1 MVTCDEAVATLNDE
15 ESGAKQRERALAALA
30 ELALSDSGAV
40 FSSIQQLDRAFEAV
54 LIDREEGKKK
64 YGTSL
69 GRMHEMML
77 IVLIRATNYGL
88 STSQLLEFVGGD
100 VALALAIVQSI
111 LKVPAYEDELFAAV
125 VQLLHGFLLPQTYA
139 PAGGSA
145 LELQI
150 EDFSSHVVAFSR
162 ALLKA
167 KMLLQLPGQLAQR
180 LFPASEGVV
189 TTSAWPVARVVAAEA
204 FLKLLTNAYELV
216 HDDFDALRSEI
227 SAATDTVT
235 AVLVPLLRAA
245 AATAPGGGPPP
256 LLGLTIRALIL
267 CAFGAPR
274 KVLRAAV
281 ATAPFEELLGFARGG
296 AQPLKATGLYF
307 AMLANVDALSA
318 LSDATAET
326 AERARADSLVVAVQ
340 AAVEVLSV
348 DDASSLHA
356 AMNASGPRRLL
367 ADPGPRRLLASLP
380 ISRDSPTADDLG
392 VILQQRLLVAQPDVS
407 SELRDQLAGLEV
419 KAAQLEALQEEL
431 VSAEQQQLVSAEHVV
446 AVAVAQLQTLEA
458 EVAEGEAVA
467 QELGE
472 RLGVDLREEV
482 PPPEPPPPPDAAA
495 EPPPPPPAAAEATA
509 PPAPT
514 KASSR
519 YRLLGELPQVGGAP
533 TANRA
538 QRPRRP
544 PRAKKGASDDGKP
557 EGWSDEF
564 KCAITGSV
572 MRRPVRTPDGA
583 VYEAATVERWL
594 SEQGSIDPLTGAHL
608 TKDMLEPCKELKRR
622 LEKWHL
628 QQAMQK
634 GAAADADADNAF

>member
-1 MVTCDEAVATLNDE
+1 M
-15 ESGAKQRERALAALA
+15 
-30 ELALSDSGAV
+30 
-40 FSSIQQLDRAFEAV
+40 

-189 TTSAWPVARVVAAEA
+189 PTSAWPVARVVAAEA

-235 AVLVPLLRAA
+235 TVLVPLLRAA

-256 LLGLTIRALIL
+256 LLGLAIRALIL

-380 ISRDSPTADDLG
+380 VSRDSPTADDLG

-446 AVAVAQLQTLEA
+446 AVAVAQLDTLMA

-495 EPPPPPPAAAEATA
+495 EPPPPPPAAVEAAA

-533 TANRA
+533 AANRA

>member
-1 MVTCDEAVATLNDE
+1 M
-15 ESGAKQRERALAALA
+15 
-30 ELALSDSGAV
+30 
-40 FSSIQQLDRAFEAV
+40 

-189 TTSAWPVARVVAAEA
+189 PTSAWPVARVVAAEA

-245 AATAPGGGPPP
+245 AATAPGRRPAAAARPRDPRADPLRLRRASQGASRCGGD
-256 LLGLTIRALIL
+256 GALRR
-267 CAFGAPR
+267 APR
-274 KVLRAAV
+274 LRPRRRAATEG
-281 ATAPFEELLGFARGG
+281 TA
-296 AQPLKATGLYF
+296 LYF

-446 AVAVAQLQTLEA
+446 AVAVAQLDTLMA

-482 PPPEPPPPPDAAA
+482 PPPEPPPPPPPDAAA

-533 TANRA
+533 AANRA

-544 PRAKKGASDDGKP
+544 PRAKKGRRTTAS
-557 EGWSDEF
+557 
-564 KCAITGSV
+564 
-572 MRRPVRTPDGA
+572 RRVGRTSSSARSRG
-583 VYEAATVERWL
+583 R
-594 SEQGSIDPLTGAHL
+594 
-608 TKDMLEPCKELKRR
+608 
-622 LEKWHL
+622 
-628 QQAMQK
+628 
-634 GAAADADADNAF
+634 

>member
-1 MVTCDEAVATLNDE
+1 
-15 ESGAKQRERALAALA
+15 
-30 ELALSDSGAV
+30 
-40 FSSIQQLDRAFEAV
+40 
-54 LIDREEGKKK
+54 
-64 YGTSL
+64 
-69 GRMHEMML
+69 
-77 IVLIRATNYGL
+77 
-88 STSQLLEFVGGD
+88 
-100 VALALAIVQSI
+100 
-111 LKVPAYEDELFAAV
+111 
-125 VQLLHGFLLPQTYA
+125 
-139 PAGGSA
+139 
-145 LELQI
+145 
-150 EDFSSHVVAFSR
+150 
-162 ALLKA
+162 
-167 KMLLQLPGQLAQR
+167 MLLQLPGQLAQR

-189 TTSAWPVARVVAAEA
+189 PTSAWPVARVVAAEA

-216 HDDFDALRSEI
+216 HDDSDALRSEI

-235 AVLVPLLRAA
+235 TVLVPLLRAA

-256 LLGLTIRALIL
+256 LLGLAIRALIL

-431 VSAEQQQLVSAEHVV
+431 VPAEQQQLVLRSTWWRWRWRSSTLRRRWPRARLSPRSSASGS
-446 AVAVAQLQTLEA
+446 ASTYARKCRPSRRRRRRPT
-458 EVAEGEAVA
+458 
-467 QELGE
+467 
-472 RLGVDLREEV
+472 
-482 PPPEPPPPPDAAA
+482 PPPSRRRHLRGGGGNGAARTDQGEQPLPTARRAAAGRRRAGGEPRAAAAPPTAGEEGGVGRRQAGGLVRRVQVRDHRVGDAAA
-495 EPPPPPPAAAEATA
+495 
-509 PPAPT
+509 
-514 KASSR
+514 
-519 YRLLGELPQVGGAP
+519 
-533 TANRA
+533 
-538 QRPRRP
+538 
-544 PRAKKGASDDGKP
+544 
-557 EGWSDEF
+557 
-564 KCAITGSV
+564 
-572 MRRPVRTPDGA
+572 
-583 VYEAATVERWL
+583 
-594 SEQGSIDPLTGAHL
+594 GAH
-608 TKDMLEPCKELKRR
+608 
-622 LEKWHL
+622 
-628 QQAMQK
+628 A
-634 GAAADADADNAF
+634 